1 MKTLLRVALFASL
14 VSTTVLAH
22 HGNAAFDVGKKLEL
36 KGTVTEWIW
45 ANPHCWLKFDVKG
58 EDGKVVNW
66 VAETTNSADMTE
78 KGWSKLTFKV
88 GDPVTVTDPKLY
100 TKPWVAMDKF
110 PMKLQTPDYDVVE
123 MLCAPSDMES
133 YKDDFADPASGIL
146 GK

>member
-1 MKTLLRVALFASL
+1 MKTFLLWALFATV
-14 VSTTVLAH
+14 VSTPVLAH

-88 GDPVTVTDPKLY
+88 GDPVTVTLEPVKSGQ
-100 TKPWVAMDKF
+100 PVGRVQF
-110 PMKLQTPDYDVVE
+110 VV
-123 MLCAPSDMES
+123 LANG
-133 YKDDFADPASGIL
+133 KTL
-146 GK
+146 GLNYLR